1 MGNRVSSRVL
11 VGRDEELGL
20 LLELGRRASEGAG
33 GAALVLGE
41 AGIGKSRLVSEFARI
56 TREQGALVLVGECVD
71 LAEAELPYAPIVGAL
86 RAVVRERSDPELNK
100 LFGGARGE
108 LARLLP
114 ELGDPD
120 PGVPGSVGQTRLFEL
135 VLGVLSRLGQ
145 ERPVALVIEDVHW
158 ADSASLDLLA
168 FLVRNQRSE
177 RLATVL
183 TFRSDEL
190 SPEHPV
196 RARLTELERGARAQR
211 IELEPL
217 SGEQV
222 AEQVLDITGR
232 APTAAFRHALHNRAQ
247 GNPFFTEELLAAG
260 DGDELPASLRDALL
274 VRPRRLSDRGR
285 EIVGVAAVAG
295 RTVDHR
301 LLTGL
306 VAMKE
311 GELIGALREAV
322 AEQVLI
328 SDGLSYSFR
337 HALLREAVYS
347 DLVASQ
353 RAPLHAALAKALT
366 EQPELAGTPTGSAAE
381 IAHHWYA
388 AGEIEAALA
397 ASVEA
402 GAEAERVYAI
412 QEARRQYERVLELWD
427 RVAEPERI
435 TGLPRS
441 ALLARAADSQWL
453 AGDETRAVALAR
465 AALDQPDLQRDSE
478 RAALVEERL
487 AIYLW
492 GAGDSDG
499 ALQAARRAVARLEGG
514 EASVHRARALC
525 AEGRMLVMR
534 SHNREARARLEESLA
549 LARAVGAREEE
560 AQALNYLGGALAFL
574 GDYPDAIEHLRA
586 AVRIARETTAQAR
599 SLSQYENLSEVLSEA
614 GHLEHA
620 RDIAAEGI
628 AVARKV
634 GLERSYGLVLM
645 GRGALCALGL
655 GRTMEAGEL
664 TKAALELGE
673 QTFFAFN
680 ALEARGRY
688 ELVRGDLDAA
698 DRHLA
703 AAEAMGSRTGDPMWA
718 GPVAAARAELALWRG
733 EAQMA
738 AEIVRK
744 TLAIAPE
751 RQCLQH
757 TSELHAV
764 GARALTELAIAARA
778 GRQDAAAIADPA
790 GLLARLEDR
799 LTSAFPL
806 GAAPPRVAADIAL
819 CRAEVSRA
827 AGDFDHDM
835 WTAAIT
841 ASDFAG
847 YANRSIYARWRVAE
861 ALLERSARHRAEP
874 MLLEAAQKAV
884 SIKHELLAG
893 EIAALARRARI
904 SLTTGD
910 PRTSAPAH
918 FGLTPRETE
927 VLRLLADGLTNKQI
941 ASTLYISNKTAEHH
955 VSRILGK
962 LGVNTRAAAGSLAHR
977 LGIPPTD
984 AA

>member
-1 MGNRVSSRVL
+1 MGNRVSSRLL
-11 VGRDEELGL
+11 VGRDQELSL
-20 LLELGRRASEGAG
+20 LLELARRASEGAG

-41 AGIGKSRLVSEFARI
+41 AGIGKSRLVSEFAR
-56 TREQGALVLVGECVD
+56 RAGEQGALVLVGECVD

-86 RAVVRERSDPELNK
+86 RAVVRERSEPDLAK

-108 LARLLP
+108 LSRLLP
-114 ELGDPD
+114 ELGAPA

-177 RLATVL
+177 RLATVV

-196 RARLTELERGARAQR
+196 RARLAELERGARAQR

-217 SGEQV
+217 SSGQV
-222 AEQVLDITGR
+222 AEQVLDITGT
-232 APTAAFRHALHNRAQ
+232 APTAEFSQTLHDRAQ
-247 GNPFFTEELLAAG
+247 GNPFFIEELLAAG
-260 DGDELPASLRDALL
+260 DGGELPVSLRDALL
-274 VRPRRLSDRGR
+274 VRPRRLSDRGL

-301 LLTGL
+301 LLREL

-311 GELIGALREAV
+311 GELIAALREAV

-353 RAPLHAALAKALT
+353 RAPLHAALATALT
-366 EQPELAGTPTGSAAE
+366 AQPGLAGTPTGSAAE
-381 IAHHWYA
+381 IAHHWHA

-412 QEARRQYERVLELWD
+412 QEARRQYQRVLELWD

-441 ALLARAADSQWL
+441 ALLVRAADSYWL
-453 AGDETRAVALAR
+453 AGDETRAVA
-465 AALDQPDLQRDSE
+465 
-478 RAALVEERL
+478 
-487 AIYLW
+487 
-492 GAGDSDG
+492 
-499 ALQAARRAVARLEGG
+499 
-514 EASVHRARALC
+514 
-525 AEGRMLVMR
+525 
-534 SHNREARARLEESLA
+534 
-549 LARAVGAREEE
+549 
-560 AQALNYLGGALAFL
+560 
-574 GDYPDAIEHLRA
+574 
-586 AVRIARETTAQAR
+586 
-599 SLSQYENLSEVLSEA
+599 
-614 GHLEHA
+614 
-620 RDIAAEGI
+620 
-628 AVARKV
+628 
-634 GLERSYGLVLM
+634 
-645 GRGALCALGL
+645 
-655 GRTMEAGEL
+655 EL

-673 QTFFAFN
+673 ETFFAFN

-703 AAEAMGSRTGDPMWA
+703 AAETMGSRSGDPMWA
-718 GPVAAARAELALWRG
+718 GPVAAARAEVALWRG
-733 EAQMA
+733 DAQMA
-738 AEIVRK
+738 AAIVHK

-764 GARALTELAIAARA
+764 GARALAELALAARA
-778 GRQDAAAIADPA
+778 GRQDAAANAGPA
-790 GLLARLEDR
+790 GLLTRLEDR

-806 GAAPPRVAADIAL
+806 GAPAPSGGRHRTMPRRGPPR
-819 CRAEVSRA
+819 
-827 AGDFDHDM
+827 G
-835 WTAAIT
+835 
-841 ASDFAG
+841 
-847 YANRSIYARWRVAE
+847 
-861 ALLERSARHRAEP
+861 
-874 MLLEAAQKAV
+874 
-884 SIKHELLAG
+884 
-893 EIAALARRARI
+893 RR
-904 SLTTGD
+904 
-910 PRTSAPAH
+910 
-918 FGLTPRETE
+918 F
-927 VLRLLADGLTNKQI
+927 
-941 ASTLYISNKTAEHH
+941 
-955 VSRILGK
+955 
-962 LGVNTRAAAGSLAHR
+962 
-977 LGIPPTD
+977 
-984 AA
+984 